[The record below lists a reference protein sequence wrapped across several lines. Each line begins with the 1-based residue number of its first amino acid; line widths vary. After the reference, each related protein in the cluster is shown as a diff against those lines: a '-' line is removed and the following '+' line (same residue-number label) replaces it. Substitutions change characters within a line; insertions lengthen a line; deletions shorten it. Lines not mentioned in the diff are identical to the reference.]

1 MTMEETRS
9 KEARRALPAGA
20 WRRQPAVNRCQ
31 LKTEP
36 PIVLEDLFEFAENRL
51 AALVSLQMIW

>member
-20 WRRQPAVNRCQ
+20 WRRQPAVNRW
-31 LKTEP
+31 P
-36 PIVLEDLFEFAENRL
+36 VENRTPYCGR
-51 AALVSLQMIW
+51 